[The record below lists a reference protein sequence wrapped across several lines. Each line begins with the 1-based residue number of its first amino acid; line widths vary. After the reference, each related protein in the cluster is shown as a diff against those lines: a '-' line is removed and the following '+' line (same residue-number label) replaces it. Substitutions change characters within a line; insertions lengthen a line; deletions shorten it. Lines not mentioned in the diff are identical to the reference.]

1 MGKPFRRIL
10 ANKYPSFYEQKNWGG
25 SKMTREELINRVVQA
40 YFNNED
46 WRGLLKQ
53 LVKEVK
59 LAQKEEN
66 NKGGCLDD

>member
-1 MGKPFRRIL
+1 
-10 ANKYPSFYEQKNWGG
+10 
-25 SKMTREELINRVVQA
+25 MTRQELINRVVQA

-53 LVKEVK
+53 LVKELK